1 MKKKAAD
8 AGANRDSSPNKPEEV
23 RRPGNAVHPDILSPV
38 EMMSDLSDHDSE
50 DVSDIIPSTVEVPL
64 GSRFIPNDDLM
75 RMIDPDYAPEIEK
88 PTADAVSETGTEDID
103 EYIPEEIPTPI
114 ALQKHD
120 VTPSEQPL
128 FDPDIQ
134 EFSMVRVSSSDTVF
148 EPRVRKLSWLK
159 PRHIIIP
166 LTIIAI
172 VVFVLS
178 VINVGHLNERLASP
192 LMIHGEAVSNP
203 AFSFMYTFVL
213 MENGVDVLDASTKD
227 MLKSPG
233 ENGFATNREYFL
245 DMTAKEMQTTAILY
259 DDAISKGYQIEP
271 SHIERAQ
278 AYVDWLGTKA
288 QAIGVD
294 LDTYIMGTY
303 GNTVTKDL
311 IIEVLSR
318 RYFAEDY
325 ASGHKLDELKA
336 TDIQAEEAYSQ
347 APNQYDLISYRVL
360 RIVFEQK
367 EDSFV
372 ATAHLRAQEIIDG
385 IGHDQSKFET
395 VAAEYFSGEE
405 KEKLLVPD
413 STLISGIRYNEVD
426 DMEWRVWL
434 FDPAREPGDCTIFDD
449 EYGFPILVCFSERV
463 RQTEPLRNLRFFY
476 INREDLTN
484 GTSGISDAEILPLA
498 QTIFD
503 SVTDEVSMMNLET
516 AYADEL
522 QSGIMSTSQSSDT
535 YRGKYDVAFE
545 EWVFDPVRQPN
556 DKTIIETPTQ
566 VVILFY
572 VGSSENPEW
581 FDRVNSFIRMNNYQA
596 FLLEKQEE
604 YPYKFNAEGLK
615 YI

>member
-1 MKKKAAD
+1 MKKRSTD
-8 AGANRDSSPNKPEEV
+8 TGGNRETSQNKPEEV
-23 RRPGNAVHPDILSPV
+23 RRPGNTISPDSLSPDEILIDSSEDV
-38 EMMSDLSDHDSE
+38 SE
-50 DVSDIIPSTVEVPL
+50 DVSDDITSTAEIPL
-64 GSRFIPNDDLM
+64 GSRSIPNDDLM
-75 RMIDPDYAPEIEK
+75 RMIDPDYAPEVEK
-88 PTADAVSETGTEDID
+88 PPLDTPSETGSEDVD

-114 ALQKHD
+114 ALQQHD
-120 VTPSEQPL
+120 STPSEQPL

-134 EFSMVRVSSSDTVF
+134 EFSMVRVSSSETVF

-159 PRHIIIP
+159 PRHILIP
-166 LTIIAI
+166 VTIIAI

-178 VINVGHLNERLASP
+178 VINVGDLNERLASP
-192 LMIHGEAVSNP
+192 LMIHGKTVTNP
-203 AFSFMYTFVL
+203 SFSFMYNFVL
-213 MENGVDVLDASTKD
+213 MENGVDILDASTED
-227 MLKSPG
+227 MLKGPG

-259 DDAISKGYQIEP
+259 DDAISKGYQIEA

-278 AYVDWLGTKA
+278 AYLNWLGTKA

-303 GNTVTKDL
+303 GDTVTKEI
-311 IIEVLSR
+311 IIEELSR

-325 ASGHKLDELKA
+325 ASGRKLDELKA
-336 TDIQAEEAYSQ
+336 TAAQAEEAYSQ
-347 APNQYDLISYRVL
+347 TPNQYDLISYRVL

-367 EDSFV
+367 EDSFI

-405 KEKLLVPD
+405 KDKLLVPD

-476 INREDLTN
+476 INREDTAN
-484 GTSGISDAEILPLA
+484 GTAGISDAEILPLA

-503 SVTDEVSMMNLET
+503 SVIDEVSMMNLET

-522 QSGIMSTSQSSDT
+522 QSGVMSTSQSSDT
-535 YRGKYDVAFE
+535 YKGKYDAAYE
-545 EWVFDPVRQPN
+545 EWVFDPARLPN

>member
-1 MKKKAAD
+1 MKKKITD
-8 AGANRDSSPNKPEEV
+8 AGADRETPQSKPEEV
-23 RRPGNAVHPDILSPV
+23 RRPGNVVVPDLLS
-38 EMMSDLSDHDSE
+38 SDEVLSDKFE
-50 DVSDIIPSTVEVPL
+50 NASDDITPIDDVPL
-64 GSRFIPNDDLM
+64 GSRSIPNDDLM

-88 PTADAVSETGTEDID
+88 PSLEMTSESKTEDFE

-114 ALQKHD
+114 ALQQHD
-120 VTPSEQPL
+120 SPSSEQDL
-128 FDPDIQ
+128 YDPDIQ
-134 EFSMVRVSSSDTVF
+134 DYSMVRVASSDTVY

-159 PRHIIIP
+159 PRHVLIP
-166 LTIIAI
+166 VTIIAI
-172 VVFVLS
+172 VVFFLS

-192 LMIHGEAVSNP
+192 LMIHGETVSNP
-203 AFSFMYTFVL
+203 SFSFMYNFVL
-213 MENGVDVLDASTKD
+213 MENGVDILDASTKD

-233 ENGFATNREYFL
+233 DNGFATNREYFL

-259 DDAISKGYQIEP
+259 DDAISKGYQIEA
-271 SHIERAQ
+271 SHVERAQ
-278 AYVDWLGTKA
+278 AYLDWLGTKA
-288 QAIGVD
+288 QSIGVD
-294 LDTYIMGTY
+294 LNTYIKGSY
-303 GNTVTKDL
+303 GDTVTQEL

-336 TDIQAEEAYSQ
+336 TDEQAEEAY
-347 APNQYDLISYRVL
+347 ALTPNQYDLISYRVL

-367 EDSFV
+367 EDSFI

-395 VAAEYFSGEE
+395 VAAEYFSGAE
-405 KEKLLVPD
+405 KDKLLVPD
-413 STLISGIRYNEVD
+413 STLIPEVRYNEVD
-426 DMEWRVWL
+426 DIEWRVWL
-434 FDPAREPGDCTIFDD
+434 FDPARQPGDCTIFDD
-449 EYGFPILVCFSERV
+449 EYGFPILVCFSARV
-463 RQTEPLRNLRFFY
+463 RQTEPLRNIRFFY
-476 INREDLTN
+476 INREDA
-484 GTSGISDAEILPLA
+484 TSGTAGVSNPEILPLA

-503 SVTDEVSMMNLET
+503 SVTNEISMMNLET
-516 AYADEL
+516 TYADDL
-522 QSGIMSTSQSSDT
+522 LSGVMTSSQSSDT
-535 YRGKYDVAFE
+535 FKGKYDAAFE
-545 EWVFDPVRQPN
+545 EWIFDPARKPD

-604 YPYKFNAEGLK
+604 YPFKFNAEGLK